1 MARVTV
7 EDCVVKIPN
16 RFELVMT
23 AARRARDVSAGAPLT
38 VERDNDK
45 NPVVALREIAEETIS
60 IAEVGEALI
69 KNYQKVHEPEEPEEE
84 IIELMAGEEEWLAG
98 IADAGPELGAAAET
112 PQPDLAAV
120 AEKPAS
126 LEEVFASA
134 ETADIVETADTGD
147 ALKAEETPGAAEEAA
162 DKKGAEDGAGLV
174 DLDPDGATIG
184 EDDVPS

>member
-7 EDCVVKIPN
+7 EDCVLKIPN

-38 VERDNDK
+38 VDRDNDK
-45 NPVVALREIAEETIS
+45 NPVVALREIAEETTSIS
-60 IAEVGEALI
+60 DLGEALI

-98 IADAGPELGAAAET
+98 IAEAGPELGAVAEK
-112 PQPDLAAV
+112 PRPDLAAV
-120 AEKPAS
+120 ADEPAS
-126 LEEVFASA
+126 LEEVFASDEDVDA
-134 ETADIVETADTGD
+134 ED
-147 ALKAEETPGAAEEAA
+147 ALL
-162 DKKGAEDGAGLV
+162 AEDPAVVEDAAAVEEPAGDGADLA

-184 EDDVPS
+184 EDDIPA

>member
-45 NPVVALREIAEETIS
+45 NPVVALREIADETIS

-98 IADAGPELGAAAET
+98 IADAGPELGAAAEK

-120 AEKPAS
+120 ADEPAS

-134 ETADIVETADTGD
+134 EIAETGD
-147 ALKAEETPGAAEEAA
+147 EILPEETLAAEEDVA
-162 DKKGAEDGAGLV
+162 DKKGAEDGAGLA

-184 EDDVPS
+184 EEDVPS